1 MNTCAVTIAGPDHRV
16 DLVVST
22 ETPIRELIP
31 TFVELSVDEPGG
43 TNGSGPPVWA
53 VAPPGHQPLQ
63 PDRTLAEA
71 GIADGAVLQLT
82 EVRSAAMAPPS
93 PAAVDRE
100 RAKPEPPPPS
110 RGTPRDRTQRA
121 LPERLSQGQR
131 ISKAIGAFFGHE
143 GEEPVFESM
152 EPSEPTVRDQLTKA
166 EHRGPMARY
175 RESLRESDYESR
187 LDRAIAAPRLQRCV
201 TIAVVSPKGGVGKT
215 TLTALLGSLLARVRR
230 DRIVAIDTNPDY
242 GSLGRTLAPEHTI
255 YVDDLLETLDR
266 PDLTVTA
273 LDDQLGRAFEGLMV
287 LPAPTSPERMAALDE
302 QAYGRVIARLKE
314 LVGVLVL
321 DCGTGLQ
328 EPAARAAQAAADQI
342 VLISD
347 AHPSTASLVTES
359 ERLLS
364 TGEAPITV
372 VVNKMPKSAK
382 KLRLNLDGLEAALP
396 DARGLIC
403 IDEDIPAAGSV
414 ANGAFRWADAPEGWK
429 RSVRELAVVLADD
442 WPRLGLS
449 R

>member
-31 TFVELSVDEPGG
+31 TFVELSVDDPAGASG
-43 TNGSGPPVWA
+43 NGAPVWA
-53 VAPPGHQPLQ
+53 VAPPGHQPLK
-63 PDRTLAEA
+63 PDHTLAEA
-71 GIADGAVLQLT
+71 GIADGAVLALT

-100 RAKPEPPPPS
+100 RARPEPPAPS

-121 LPERLSQGQR
+121 LPERLSKGQR
-131 ISKAIGAFFGHE
+131 VSRALRAFFGHE
-143 GEEPVFESM
+143 DEAPVFESM
-152 EPSEPTVRDQLTKA
+152 EPAEQSMREQLTKA
-166 EHRGPMARY
+166 EHRGPMGRY
-175 RESLRESDYESR
+175 RESMRESEYESR
-187 LDRAIAAPRLQRCV
+187 LDRAIGAPRLQRCV

-242 GSLGRTLAPEHTI
+242 GSLGRTLAPEHQV

-347 AHPSTASLVTES
+347 AHPSTASLVAEA
-359 ERLLS
+359 ERMLS
-364 TGEAPITV
+364 TGQAPITV
-372 VVNKMPKSAK
+372 VVNKVPKSAK
-382 KLRLNLDGLEAALP
+382 KMRLNLDGLEAALP
-396 DARGLIC
+396 DARGLLC
-403 IDEDIPAAGSV
+403 VEEEIPAASAVAHGS
-414 ANGAFRWADAPEGWK
+414 FRWDDAPEGWK

>member
-1 MNTCAVTIAGPDHRV
+1 
-16 DLVVST
+16 
-22 ETPIRELIP
+22 
-31 TFVELSVDEPGG
+31 
-43 TNGSGPPVWA
+43 
-53 VAPPGHQPLQ
+53 
-63 PDRTLAEA
+63 
-71 GIADGAVLQLT
+71 
-82 EVRSAAMAPPS
+82 
-93 PAAVDRE
+93 
-100 RAKPEPPPPS
+100 
-110 RGTPRDRTQRA
+110 
-121 LPERLSQGQR
+121 
-131 ISKAIGAFFGHE
+131 
-143 GEEPVFESM
+143 
-152 EPSEPTVRDQLTKA
+152 
-166 EHRGPMARY
+166 
-175 RESLRESDYESR
+175 
-187 LDRAIAAPRLQRCV
+187 
-201 TIAVVSPKGGVGKT
+201 
-215 TLTALLGSLLARVRR
+215 
-230 DRIVAIDTNPDY
+230 
-242 GSLGRTLAPEHTI
+242 
-255 YVDDLLETLDR
+255 
-266 PDLTVTA
+266 
-273 LDDQLGRAFEGLMV
+273 MV

-403 IDEDIPAAGSV
+403 IDEEIPAAGSV
-414 ANGAFRWADAPEGWK
+414 ANGAFRWDDAPEGWK